1 MTGKK
6 VQKKRFCS
14 DAEKRSICAQTRAA
28 GVSVTQVARR
38 RYTMNANLIHKWLR
52 DPRFAPE
59 EDAGEVL
66 NAIDTAFL
74 AVEIADAVLVFG
86 TTR

>member
-6 VQKKRFCS
+6 VQKKRLCS

-28 GVSVTQVARR
+28 DVSVAQVARR
-38 RYTMNANLIHKWLR
+38 YAMNATLIHKWLR

-86 TTR
+86 TAR